1 MSLAAITLKDLIGEA
16 RSVPIFTGQDAYSL
30 KSFIEEVESLIALA
44 ADADAKNY
52 LYRILVDSMYLRTK
66 NVTTLEDA
74 YRSLLETNISDSKV
88 PNTNSQYRNNNHT
101 NYRNNHNINSRHSS
115 NNTNSRNNYRN
126 ANRTF
131 NNNNYNNNIRNTYTN
146 RPMDRNYTTN
156 EKFRNFRPNQQF
168 GGTGNNL
175 PGPSY
180 NENRSSPIP
189 MDVDSDLF
197 YKEGDRLTCVKSVKH
212 QIITTAS
219 QPIYSKIYRFPKIHE
234 EEVNKQVQE
243 MLEQNIIQPSS
254 SPYNS
259 PIWVVPKKLDYSGK
273 QKWRIV
279 IDYRKLNEITVDD
292 KFPIPNIDSIFDKLG
307 RAQYFTTL
315 DLAKGFHQILVD
327 EKDRLKTA
335 FSTPQEK
342 ELLAIVWATKYFR
355 PYLYG
360 TKFLIRTDHQPLKWL
375 HSLKEPN
382 AKLQRWR
389 IRLNEY
395 DFEIDYVKG
404 KENRVADFL
413 SRMDS
418 TNNEINHID
427 DPNET
432 PSNNSHLMVQRLNDR
447 NATTIIQALRNRFAL
462 FGRPDKIVVDNE
474 FDSLNIKNFFR
485 TENINAH
492 FTSPRSHTGNSTI
505 ERAHGTLSE
514 HLRILDTQKSHLTPE
529 LENTLAQIENNIYN
543 TFNQDN
549 TTLKQLQIQIEKTR
563 HNIKT
568 LLPHRQKRGLINLG
582 GKILKWLF
590 GNLDDDDKTEI
601 VENIKLIEQGNYN
614 SIQTINK
621 QIKINDQ
628 FQKNLNILQK
638 RINENQEILNITLRE
653 QNNTFSK
660 SIKSLQ
666 FLSSYTNINLL
677 NSEIDKVQ
685 QNILF
690 AKHGIM
696 THSILSNEEIDEF
709 EIDVF
714 KYKEIKSSLISLDNN
729 IIFAILIPN
738 VAKELAV
745 GYKIIPMFVKVLYS
759 GSRYAGEAGGQFLFC
774 WTGALFRDWIWQ
786 DL

>member
-180 NENRSSPIP
+180 NENRSGPVP
-189 MDVDSDLF
+189 MDVDSGNQAIK
-197 YKEGDRLTCVKSVKH
+197 YE
-212 QIITTAS
+212 ITTKVPDEFNENS
-219 QPIYSKIYRFPKIHE
+219 TMSWK
-234 EEVNKQVQE
+234 VMDLSNKNFDA
-243 MLEQNIIQPSS
+243 LLGQNILK
-254 SPYNS
+254 
-259 PIWVVPKKLDYSGK
+259 PIGANINLSKERL
-273 QKWRIV
+273 
-279 IDYRKLNEITVDD
+279 EI
-292 KFPIPNIDSIFDKLG
+292 NN
-307 RAQYFTTL
+307 Q
-315 DLAKGFHQILVD
+315 
-327 EKDRLKTA
+327 
-335 FSTPQEK
+335 K

-375 HSLKEPN
+375 HSLKEPS

-738 VAKELAV
+738 VARELAV
-745 GYKIIPMFVKVLYS
+745 GYKIIPNRLLEEHKTTWTSLTYDHHSMNNKFV
-759 GSRYAGEAGGQFLFC
+759 
-774 WTGALFRDWIWQ
+774 
-786 DL
+786 

>member
-1 MSLAAITLKDLIGEA
+1 
-16 RSVPIFTGQDAYSL
+16 
-30 KSFIEEVESLIALA
+30 
-44 ADADAKNY
+44 
-52 LYRILVDSMYLRTK
+52 MYLRTK

-180 NENRSSPIP
+180 NENRSSPVP
-189 MDVDSDLF
+189 MDVDSGNQAIKYEITTKVPDEFNENSTMSWKVMDLSNKNFDALLGQNILKPIGANINLSKGRDLF
-197 YKEGDRLTCVKSVKH
+197 YKEGDRLICVKSVKH
-212 QIITTAS
+212 QIITTTS

-234 EEVNKQVQE
+234 GEVNKQVQE

-335 FSTPQEK
+335 FSTPQ
-342 ELLAIVWATKYFR
+342 
-355 PYLYG
+355 G
-360 TKFLIRTDHQPLKWL
+360 H
-375 HSLKEPN
+375 
-382 AKLQRWR
+382 
-389 IRLNEY
+389 
-395 DFEIDYVKG
+395 FE
-404 KENRVADFL
+404 F
-413 SRMDS
+413 
-418 TNNEINHID
+418 
-427 DPNET
+427 
-432 PSNNSHLMVQRLNDR
+432 HLMVQRLNDR

-601 VENIKLIEQGNYN
+601 
-614 SIQTINK
+614 
-621 QIKINDQ
+621 
-628 FQKNLNILQK
+628 
-638 RINENQEILNITLRE
+638 
-653 QNNTFSK
+653 
-660 SIKSLQ
+660 
-666 FLSSYTNINLL
+666 NLL
-677 NSEIDKVQ
+677 EVKIVVDHLVKIQ
-685 QNILF
+685 
-690 AKHGIM
+690 
-696 THSILSNEEIDEF
+696 SN
-709 EIDVF
+709 
-714 KYKEIKSSLISLDNN
+714 LLWGH
-729 IIFAILIPN
+729 P
-738 VAKELAV
+738 
-745 GYKIIPMFVKVLYS
+745 
-759 GSRYAGEAGGQFLFC
+759 
-774 WTGALFRDWIWQ
+774 Q
-786 DL
+786 DA

>member
-180 NENRSSPIP
+180 NENRSSPVP
-189 MDVDSDLF
+189 MDVDSVDLTI
-197 YKEGDRLTCVKSVKH
+197 EGKRLTCLIDTGSVTSIINGNIFDRSK
-212 QIITTAS
+212 QNKLENPIQLKTLAGNQAIKYEITTKVPDEFNENS
-219 QPIYSKIYRFPKIHE
+219 TMSWK
-234 EEVNKQVQE
+234 VMDLSNKNFDA
-243 MLEQNIIQPSS
+243 LLGQNILK
-254 SPYNS
+254 
-259 PIWVVPKKLDYSGK
+259 PIGANINLSKGRL
-273 QKWRIV
+273 
-279 IDYRKLNEITVDD
+279 EI
-292 KFPIPNIDSIFDKLG
+292 NN
-307 RAQYFTTL
+307 Q
-315 DLAKGFHQILVD
+315 
-327 EKDRLKTA
+327 
-335 FSTPQEK
+335 K

-375 HSLKEPN
+375 HSLKEPG

-745 GYKIIPMFVKVLYS
+745 GYKIIP
-759 GSRYAGEAGGQFLFC
+759 A
-774 WTGALFRDWIWQ
+774 FRECDYKRRQIYELSNMVHKKY
-786 DL
+786 DPITVCDYKRL